1 MVPEAVQHL
10 DQLHTVLQQEME
22 EEVWDLEAHLVEVE
36 EDLLGVI
43 SEVEEAVQV
52 EEDFEEVEVVDL
64 VDNKLI
70 YYPSDIQVSSKHL

>member
-1 MVPEAVQHL
+1 VEA
-10 DQLHTVLQQEME
+10 
-22 EEVWDLEAHLVEVE
+22 E

-43 SEVEEAVQV
+43 SEVEEADQVQ
-52 EEDFEEVEVVDL
+52 DFEEVEVVDL

>member
-1 MVPEAVQHL
+1 MEA
-10 DQLHTVLQQEME
+10 
-22 EEVWDLEAHLVEVE
+22 E

-52 EEDFEEVEVVDL
+52 EDFEEVEVVDS
-64 VDNKLI
+64 VDNELI